1 MKTAE
6 LQKIKIFII
15 HNARDFATLGALLIL
30 GLIITIMDPVFIT
43 TANLINVINQSA
55 INAII
60 AIGMTFVI
68 LSAGIDLSVGS
79 IVAFA
84 GVVLGS
90 VLKLGGPEGIMPLGM
105 ASVLGILA
113 ALLAGTLCGT
123 VNGSF
128 VVFGEMHPF
137 IATLG
142 MMSIARGFALVWTGG
157 RPIFGFHQG
166 FRWVGNG
173 TIGPFPTQVV
183 LCILLYIFA
192 WWVLKYTKFGRYI
205 YAIGGNEEA
214 TRLSGINV
222 GINKI
227 LIYSINGL
235 MAAVAAIIL
244 TARLDSATPIAGLGY
259 ELDAIA
265 AVTIGGTSQRG
276 GEGKIFGSLIGAL
289 IIGVLRNGLNL
300 LNVSSYIQQIVIGFV
315 IIFAVMLDM
324 KTKKK

>member
-1 MKTAE
+1 MEIMK
-6 LQKIKIFII
+6 KDNFKHFVMY
-15 HNARDFATLGALLIL
+15 NARDFATLGALIIL
-30 GLIITIMDPVFIT
+30 GLLIAIREPVFLSS
-43 TANLINVINQSA
+43 ANLINVINQSS

-79 IVAFA
+79 ILAFS
-84 GVVLGS
+84 GMVLGS
-90 VLKLGGPEGIMPLGM
+90 VIKLGGPDGIMPMGL
-105 ASVLGILA
+105 AIVLGLVASMMTGIA
-113 ALLAGTLCGT
+113 CGS
-123 VNGSF
+123 VNGLF

-137 IATLG
+137 ISTLG
-142 MMSIARGFALVWTGG
+142 MMSIARGFALMLTGG
-157 RPIFGFHQG
+157 RPIFGYDPA
-166 FRWVGNG
+166 FRWFGNG

-183 LCILLYIFA
+183 LCIVLYLFA
-192 WWVLKYTKFGRYI
+192 WWVLKYTTLGRYT

-222 GINKI
+222 GFYKI
-227 LIYSINGL
+227 VIFAISGL
-235 MAAVAAIIL
+235 MAAIAAIIL
-244 TARLDSATPIAGLGY
+244 TARLDSASPISGLGF

-300 LNVSSYIQQIVIGFV
+300 LNVSSYTQQVVIGFV
-315 IIFAVMLDM
+315 IILAVMLDM
-324 KTKKK
+324 KTKRK

>member
-1 MKTAE
+1 MITAE
-6 LQKIKIFII
+6 SNKLKDFVM
-15 HNARDFATLGALLIL
+15 HNARDFATLLALIIL
-30 GLIITIMDPVFIT
+30 GLIITIMEPIFFT
-43 TANLINVINQSA
+43 SANLINVINQSA

-90 VLKLGGPEGIMPLGM
+90 VIKLGGPEGIMPLGV
-105 ASVLGILA
+105 ATVLGLGA
-113 ALLAGTLCGT
+113 ALLVGTLCGT

-137 IATLG
+137 ISTLG
-142 MMSIARGFALVWTGG
+142 MMSIARGFALLWTGG
-157 RPIFGFHQG
+157 RPIFGYHQS
-166 FRWVGNG
+166 FRWFGNG
-173 TIGPFPTQVV
+173 SIGPLPTQVV
-183 LCILLYIFA
+183 LCVLLYIIA
-192 WWVLKYTKFGRYI
+192 WWVLKYTKFGRYT

-222 GINKI
+222 GFHKI
-227 LIYSINGL
+227 MIFSINGL

-244 TARLDSATPIAGLGY
+244 TARLDSASPISGLGY

-276 GEGKIFGSLIGAL
+276 GEGKIFGSLVGSL

-300 LNVSSYIQQIVIGFV
+300 LNVSSYTQQIVIGFV

>member
-1 MKTAE
+1 LASVNSAK
-6 LQKIKIFII
+6 LKSFVLI
-15 HNARDFATLGALLIL
+15 NSRDFATLGALIIL
-30 GLIITIMDPVFIT
+30 GLLISIREPVFLSP
-43 TANLINVINQSA
+43 ANLINVINQSS

-79 IVAFA
+79 ILAFS
-84 GVVLGS
+84 GMVLGF
-90 VLKLGGPEGIMPLGM
+90 VIKLGGPEGIMPMEAAIILG
-105 ASVLGILA
+105 LA
-113 ALLAGTLCGT
+113 AATITGVICGV

-137 IATLG
+137 ISTLG
-142 MMSIARGFALVWTGG
+142 MMSIARGFALLVTGG
-157 RPIFGFHQG
+157 RPIFGYEPS
-166 FRWVGNG
+166 FRWLGNG
-173 TIGPFPTQVV
+173 YIGPIPTQV
-183 LCILLYIFA
+183 LICLALYIIA
-192 WWVLKYTKFGRYI
+192 WWILKYSTMGRYT
-205 YAIGGNEEA
+205 YAIGGNEDA

-222 GINKI
+222 GLYKI
-227 LIYSINGL
+227 IIFAVSGFTS
-235 MAAVAAIIL
+235 AVAAIIL
-244 TARLDSATPIAGLGY
+244 TARLDSASPIAGLGF

-300 LNVSSYIQQIVIGFV
+300 MNVSSYAQQIIIGFV

-324 KTKKK
+324 KTKRK